1 MRHRAAVPTSAS
13 VPGELR
19 RRVFQGTA
27 AVRMGLLTKNQLR
40 SAAWQRVFPD
50 VYADRGL
57 ELSHAIRAG
66 AAARWV
72 VPGAVVTGRSAAV
85 MWGVDLAGAD
95 DDVELTM
102 PPDAHPRRVP
112 GLRVRRATL
121 PAEHV
126 GRRSGV
132 PVTTPAATAVRLA
145 ALLGHD
151 DTVIAMD
158 QLVASGVVELAEIRA
173 LAGTARGTGSARAR
187 AAAADADGLAE
198 SPQETRLR
206 LLLHRSSL
214 PCPVAQHRIEH
225 EGRFVAR
232 VDFAW
237 PEAKVALEYDG
248 LWHADPVQFAKD
260 RTRLNRLQ
268 AAGWRIVFVTAA
280 DLRNPGA
287 LILRIAAA
295 LGCAVVR

>member
-13 VPGELR
+13 VPRELR
-19 RRVFQGTA
+19 RRVFQGTTV
-27 AVRMGLLTKNQLR
+27 VRLGLLTKNQLR
-40 SAAWQRVFPD
+40 SAAWQRLFPD
-50 VYADRGL
+50 VYADCGL
-57 ELSHAIRAG
+57 ELTHAIRAG
-66 AAARWV
+66 AAARWL

-158 QLVASGVVELAEIRA
+158 QLVASGVVELAELRA
-173 LAGTARGTGSARAR
+173 SAVTARGAGSARAR

-206 LLLHRSSL
+206 LLVHRSSL

-225 EGRFVAR
+225 AGQFVAR

-260 RTRLNRLQ
+260 RARLNRLQ

-287 LILRIAAA
+287 LILRIASA
-295 LGCAVVR
+295 LGCAVAR